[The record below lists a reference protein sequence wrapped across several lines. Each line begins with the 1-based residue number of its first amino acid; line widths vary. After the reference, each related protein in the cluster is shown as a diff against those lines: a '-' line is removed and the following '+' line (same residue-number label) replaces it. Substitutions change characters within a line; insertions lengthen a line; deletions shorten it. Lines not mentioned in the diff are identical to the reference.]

1 MPGNAG
7 NGVRGG
13 ERRQREGEGG
23 TGRGRGG
30 GLPSDVKESE
40 RVSGAAQDSGTLFK
54 LRRVETSIT
63 VVPPQLSPRGQTQA
77 TYPSPS
83 NHFFLLLYLP
93 HLLLLSFC
101 SAKRQDFFSPDC
113 YTLKICFIRIAEI
126 FEILF
131 IARLGISVIT
141 RLSFIAC
148 ISVWE
153 CALFNFICKLYI
165 RIDSLYL
172 SRIRCCIFI
181 FGYK

>member
-1 MPGNAG
+1 MGW
-7 NGVRGG
+7 V
-13 ERRQREGEGG
+13 
-23 TGRGRGG
+23 
-30 GLPSDVKESE
+30 PSDVKESE

-93 HLLLLSFC
+93 HLLLLPFC

-113 YTLKICFIRIAEI
+113 YTLKICFIRIAEFLKFYRSTTWDI
-126 FEILF
+126 NYNSSVFFSHVFPFGLF
-131 IARLGISVIT
+131 R
-141 RLSFIAC
+141 
-148 ISVWE
+148 
-153 CALFNFICKLYI
+153 FNFICKLYVCL
-165 RIDSLYL
+165 DSLYL
-172 SRIRCCIFI
+172 SRIRCCVFI